1 MKVIC
6 KQNRAIN
13 LDLNEVTILDSRET
27 YFPVTKGVEY
37 IVMGMRMRK
46 DTNCIYYLVDNGWC
60 PDWIPYPLFD
70 ISHPELPSNW
80 YMKIFNKKET
90 DGTIFYLSGFDEL
103 CNNEDYHDA
112 LVEREEW
119 ALDIYAK
126 RKYEAQEWYFE
137 RG

>member
-13 LDLNEVTILDSRET
+13 LDMKEVTILNSQET

-37 IVMGMRMRK
+37 IVMGLVVYK
-46 DTNCIYYLVDNGWC
+46 DTNCIYYLVDNGWG
-60 PDWIPYPLFD
+60 PNWIPYPLFD
-70 ISHPELPSNW
+70 ISHSEFSSNW
-80 YMKIFNKKET
+80 FVKVFDKQYFG
-90 DGTIFYLSGFDEL
+90 DLFYLSGFEEL
-103 CNNEDYHDA
+103 CNNEDYYDA

-119 ALDIYAK
+119 ALEIYAK

>member
-1 MKVIC
+1 M
-6 KQNRAIN
+6 
-13 LDLNEVTILDSRET
+13 LL
-27 YFPVTKGVEY
+27 
-37 IVMGMRMRK
+37 VMGMRMRK
-46 DTNCIYYLVDNGWC
+46 DSNCIYYLIDEGNS
-60 PDWIPYPLFD
+60 PSWIPYGLFD
-70 ISHPELPSNW
+70 VSHNEFLPNW

-90 DGTIFYLSGFDEL
+90 DGTVFYLSGFDEL